1 MQFFTFVK
9 NKRRQFFNHQ
19 RFQFYFITVLFLNY
33 LVGSVPTFAPHLKKK
48 NRVGVESISLQIY
61 IVCFVQNSSL
71 QK

>member
-33 LVGSVPTFAPHLKKK
+33 LVGSVPTFAPHLKTKK
-48 NRVGVESISLQIY
+48 IESA
-61 IVCFVQNSSL
+61 
-71 QK
+71 